1 MSNEEKEKLLPIN
14 VAFLHSSF
22 VFFPRLDKMNVNGK
36 NMLIER
42 EVDYEIICRNRQG
55 HNRSVKVKY

>member
-14 VAFLHSSF
+14 VAFLHSF
-22 VFFPRLDKMNVNGK
+22 VFYPRLDKMNVNGK